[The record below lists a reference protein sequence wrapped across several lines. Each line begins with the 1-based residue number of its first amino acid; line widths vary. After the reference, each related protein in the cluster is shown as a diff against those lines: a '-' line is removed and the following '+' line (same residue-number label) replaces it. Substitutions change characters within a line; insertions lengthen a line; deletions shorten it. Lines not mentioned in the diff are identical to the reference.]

1 MSKRALKVA
10 PPDEDKTR
18 KRRNRINF
26 NELAYQR
33 IEDLLVEM
41 RCEQDVQL
49 KRVAALHAQID
60 NLTEQVSANRMGIRR
75 LARNRRK

>member
-1 MSKRALKVA
+1 VTAKKAAPRRPRIPPIIAAVVQPVA
-10 PPDEDKTR
+10 
-18 KRRNRINF
+18 RR
-26 NELAYQR
+26 LAR

-41 RCEQDVQL
+41 RFEQDVQL

-60 NLTEQVSANRMGIRR
+60 TLTEQVSANRMAISR